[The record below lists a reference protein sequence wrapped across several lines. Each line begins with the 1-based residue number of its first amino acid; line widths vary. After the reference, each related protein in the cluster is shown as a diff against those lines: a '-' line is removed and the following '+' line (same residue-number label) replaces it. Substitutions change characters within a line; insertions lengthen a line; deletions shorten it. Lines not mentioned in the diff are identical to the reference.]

1 MAALKSVPAATR
13 GYMVLDSGALFALA
27 VGDVEAR
34 AALLL
39 AVRRGLTITIA
50 TVVLAQ
56 VIRGGPQDAA
66 VNRVLKEIG
75 EFTVITTT
83 LARQAGVLL
92 RKTATIDV
100 VDALVATIALQQLP
114 AVILTSDPG
123 DLRTLVMA
131 DTDHPRVQIIAV

>member
-1 MAALKSVPAATR
+1 MAALSAVPALR
-13 GYMVLDSGALFALA
+13 GHMVLDSGALFALA
-27 VGDVEAR
+27 VGNVEAR

-39 AVRRGLTITIA
+39 AVRRGLTITVP

-66 VNRVLKEIG
+66 VNRILKEISD
-75 EFTVITTT
+75 FTVITTT

-92 RKTATIDV
+92 RKTATLDV

-131 DTDHPRVQIIAV
+131 DTDHPRVQIIAI

>member
-13 GYMVLDSGALFALA
+13 GYMVLDSGALFALS

-39 AVRRGLTITIA
+39 AVRRGLTITIP

>member
-13 GYMVLDSGALFALA
+13 GYMVLDSGALFALS

-39 AVRRGLTITIA
+39 AVRRGLTITIP

-92 RKTATIDV
+92 RKTATVDV

>member
-1 MAALKSVPAATR
+1 
-13 GYMVLDSGALFALA
+13 MVLDSGALFALS

-39 AVRRGLTITIA
+39 AVRRGLTITIP

>member
-1 MAALKSVPAATR
+1 
-13 GYMVLDSGALFALA
+13 
-27 VGDVEAR
+27 
-34 AALLL
+34 
-39 AVRRGLTITIA
+39 
-50 TVVLAQ
+50 VVLAQ

>member
-13 GYMVLDSGALFALA
+13 GYMVLDSGALFALS

-39 AVRRGLTITIA
+39 AVRRGLTITIP

-131 DTDHPRVQIIAV
+131 DIDHPRVQIIAV

>member
-13 GYMVLDSGALFALA
+13 GYMVLDSGALFALS

-39 AVRRGLTITIA
+39 AVRRGLTITIP

-114 AVILTSDPG
+114 ALILTSDPG